1 MEAADER
8 LPALVGGLCPL
19 EPADVVW
26 ACRLISRLSDR
37 QLADAFRAAHYAP
50 EVSARYIAKIRA
62 KLQQG
67 LAVEADGG
75 RTP

>member
-1 MEAADER
+1 VVSDI
-8 LPALVGGLCPL
+8 

-37 QLADAFRAAHYAP
+37 QLADAFRAAQYPDELA
-50 EVSARYIAKIRA
+50 ARYIHKIRQ

-67 LAVEADGG
+67 LALETAAEG
-75 RTP
+75 RR